1 MVYQVDEER
10 GDDVHKL
17 EALQKMMLIWSHEG
31 KVADDQHYHTDVLY
45 QLKLRSFL
53 VQDSH

>member
-10 GDDVHKL
+10 GDDVDKL
-17 EALQKMMLIWSHEG
+17 EALQKMMLIWSHEC
-31 KVADDQHYHTDVLY
+31 KVTNDEYYHADVLN